1 VSLRVGGVKQ
11 WIGLACRAVL
21 TAVWLSAGIIKF
33 SDAAGTVRATRA
45 FKLLPESLVP
55 AFGHLLPVLELVIGA
70 CLLLGLLT
78 RGFAVVSA
86 ILMAVFIFGIAS
98 AWARGLE
105 IQCGCFGG
113 GGNIKES
120 ATPGYVRDILRDL
133 GLLLASLWLAWRPRT
148 WLSLDSLLFRPLER
162 HEDVDEEQ
170 ATVQG

>member
-1 VSLRVGGVKQ
+1 MKQQ
-11 WIGLACRAVL
+11 WIGLACRAALTSVWL
-21 TAVWLSAGIIKF
+21 TAGVLKF

-45 FKLLPESLVP
+45 FRLLPEALVP

-78 RGFAVVSA
+78 RGFAALSA
-86 ILMAVFIFGIAS
+86 LLMVVFIVGVAS

-120 ATPGYVRDILRDL
+120 ATPGYIRDLLRDA
-133 GLLLASLWLAWRPRT
+133 GLLLASAWLVWRPRT
-148 WLSLDSLLFRPLER
+148 WLSLDNVLFRPFER
-162 HEDVDEEQ
+162 SPDVDEEP